1 MRHVTV
7 VLEIVLREHFD
18 DLGGKVARDVILPKK
33 KDRCTL
39 YVEHR

>member
-18 DLGGKVARDVILPKK
+18 DLGQGTVAQMFFYKK
-33 KDRCTL
+33 EEGSM
-39 YVEHR
+39 YVVR